1 VTPRRRVREDARTVE
16 TADRQIE
23 ALELYAEVLA
33 RMDEDAPPGAF
44 HTHLCEVVCALT
56 PAERA
61 IAFHYDPDLR
71 RVRPVGAFGI
81 ELELFR
87 DAYVTED
94 TLPLAREALEHD
106 KVVEVDGDA
115 PTALVPDRFAHLVR
129 GRRLACAP
137 IAAGERWLGALLVD
151 RPADGKPLAAEERH
165 LLWTLGKI
173 AGLAD
178 TARGATRQVEKARQ
192 LQQRIDLAREV
203 HDGVIQ
209 RLFGVSLAL
218 SGPGPLGAEARLRCA
233 DEVQV
238 ALADL
243 RSALQRP
250 LGRDARPTTAS
261 FADELRRLT
270 DAHADLHLVQA
281 EGDPADVPSDVEALA
296 QSMLAEAVRN
306 ARKHAE
312 PTEVLVRTR
321 RVDGAVVV
329 EVENDGVHEARV
341 RGTGMGLRLVAFE
354 ALQRGGVLE
363 FGPRGEDRWQVR
375 LVVPLDG

>member
-1 VTPRRRVREDARTVE
+1 VTDAGAAE
-16 TADRQIE
+16 RQIE
-23 ALELYAEVLA
+23 ALELYAQVLA

-44 HTHLCEVVCALT
+44 HTHLCEVVCELT
-56 PAERA
+56 SAERA
-61 IAFHYDPDLR
+61 IAFQYDPDLR
-71 RVRPVGAFGI
+71 RVRPVGAHGI
-81 ELELFR
+81 ELDLFR
-87 DAYVTED
+87 GAYVTPD
-94 TLPLAREALEHD
+94 TAPFARQALED
-106 KVVEVDGDA
+106 DEVVEVEGDA
-115 PTALVPDRFAHLVR
+115 IRALVPERFAHLVE

-137 IAAGERWLGALLVD
+137 IAAGDRWLGVLLVD
-151 RPADGKPLAAEERH
+151 RPAGAAARAGDERH

-203 HDGVIQ
+203 HDSVIQ

-218 SGPGPLGAEARLRCA
+218 AGPGPLGPEARMRCA

-261 FADELRRLT
+261 FADELERLAA
-270 DAHADLHLVQA
+270 AHADLHLVQV
-281 EGDPADVPSDVEALA
+281 EGDPTDVPREVEPLA
-296 QSMLAEAVRN
+296 QSVLAEAVRN
-306 ARKHAE
+306 ARKHAD
-312 PTEVLVRTR
+312 PGEVLVRTR
-321 RVDGAVVV
+321 RLDGALVV
-329 EVENDGVHEARV
+329 EVENDGVADAKL

-363 FGPRGEDRWQVR
+363 FGPRGHDRWQVR
-375 LVVPLDG
+375 LVVPADG